1 MTISSG
7 ASGQVVSSIASKVLG
22 LPNHGYMAQDIWVS
36 EWQTTSKQYSLR
48 VSGEL
53 LRGASII
60 GVEFDRPNGISSSVP
75 TVEYAVN
82 GSIFNRGESRIEECF
97 AIPSGARYRL
107 FVGAVMDVYSP
118 SWNKIRIQEIG
129 IGSPCGDLIINDQ
142 WLPTLS

>member
-60 GVEFDRPNGISSSVP
+60 GVEFHRANGISSSVP
-75 TVEYAVN
+75 AVEYAVN

-97 AIPSGARYRL
+97 AIPSGSRYRL
-107 FVGAVMDVYSP
+107 FVGAVMDAYSP

-129 IGSPCGDLIINDQ
+129 IGSPCGGLINNDQ